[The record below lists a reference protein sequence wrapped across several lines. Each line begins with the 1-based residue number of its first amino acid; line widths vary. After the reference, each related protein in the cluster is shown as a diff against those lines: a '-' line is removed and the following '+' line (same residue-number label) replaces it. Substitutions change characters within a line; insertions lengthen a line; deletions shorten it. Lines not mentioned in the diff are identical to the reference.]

1 MTRIVGCLALLTVL
15 MVTATTSANKMLPQ
29 PPQPPTSQPAT
40 QPDKASITN
49 PGAALALGLGVT
61 GLLVGGGVW
70 LTRGRRMGQ
79 R

>member
-1 MTRIVGCLALLTVL
+1 MTRIVSCLALLTVL
-15 MVTATTSANKMLPQ
+15 MVTATASANKMLPR
-29 PPQPPTSQPAT
+29 PPQPPATQPAT
-40 QPDKASITN
+40 QPDKAAVTN
-49 PGAALALGLGVT
+49 PGAALALGLGVS

>member
-1 MTRIVGCLALLTVL
+1 MARCVSSLVMLALLVMST
-15 MVTATTSANKMLPQ
+15 TAWANKMLPR
-29 PPQPPTSQPAT
+29 PPQPPATQPAT
-40 QPDKASITN
+40 QPDKAVVTN
-49 PGAALALGLGVT
+49 PGAALALGLGVS